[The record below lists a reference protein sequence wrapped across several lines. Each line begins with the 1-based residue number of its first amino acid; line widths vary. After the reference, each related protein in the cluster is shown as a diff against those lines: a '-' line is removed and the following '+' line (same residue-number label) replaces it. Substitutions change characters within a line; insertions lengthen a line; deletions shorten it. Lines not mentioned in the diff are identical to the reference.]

1 MEQGTQET
9 GAVNTVAG
17 MILDYRAFDTLG
29 ESFVL
34 FTAMCAVTI
43 LLNRSGKRRWLLQPD
58 VVDYASDP
66 IVAPMSR
73 FLIPVILVF
82 GIYILLNGHLSPGG
96 GFSGGAIL
104 AAGLMLFAMVWG
116 DAAASAVLRP
126 RRLQT
131 VVLCSLGFY
140 CLAKSYS
147 FYTGAN
153 HLHSVISPG
162 TPGPHSVR
170 RADSAPERG
179 GGLRGVL
186 HHVQPLYVLQKGG
199 AMMLKAL
206 ASNYE
211 LVVAILLFVI
221 GFCMLLFDRNL
232 LKKVIG
238 LDIMDSGVFLLLAD
252 RGYITGRTV
261 PIIVDGVTSMEHYVN
276 PIPAGLVLTG
286 IVVSVSVSAV
296 MLSLTVRIYQTYR
309 TLDMDKLYMMMSHK
323 KRQKEDGEQ

>member
-1 MEQGTQET
+1 MEQGVHRSLRLYNVLAGLLCVVLSALMLLTAADLPPYGSDTAPTVNEVAQRYVEQGTQET

-66 IVAPMSR
+66 IVAPMSK

-162 TPGPHSVR
+162 TPGR
-170 RADSAPERG
+170 
-179 GGLRGVL
+179 
-186 HHVQPLYVLQKGG
+186 
-199 AMMLKAL
+199 
-206 ASNYE
+206 
-211 LVVAILLFVI
+211 IL
-221 GFCMLLFDRNL
+221 
-232 LKKVIG
+232 
-238 LDIMDSGVFLLLAD
+238 S
-252 RGYITGRTV
+252 
-261 PIIVDGVTSMEHYVN
+261 
-276 PIPAGLVLTG
+276 AGLILPLNVAVG
-286 IVVSVSVSAV
+286 FVVCCTMYS
-296 MLSLTVRIYQTYR
+296 
-309 TLDMDKLYMMMSHK
+309 LYMYF
-323 KRQKEDGEQ
+323 RRGEL

>member
-1 MEQGTQET
+1 MTTPSEPSLVQLWLHGGLDLSEQLQKEPPERPAENVSAHPTPHRDRTLVEQGVHRSLRLYNVLAGLLCVVLSALMLLTAADLPPYGSDTAPTVNEVAQRYVEQGTQET

-43 LLNRSGKRRWLLQPD
+43 LLNRSGKKRWLLQPD

-126 RRLQT
+126 WRLQT

-162 TPGPHSVR
+162 TPGR
-170 RADSAPERG
+170 
-179 GGLRGVL
+179 
-186 HHVQPLYVLQKGG
+186 
-199 AMMLKAL
+199 
-206 ASNYE
+206 
-211 LVVAILLFVI
+211 IL
-221 GFCMLLFDRNL
+221 
-232 LKKVIG
+232 
-238 LDIMDSGVFLLLAD
+238 S
-252 RGYITGRTV
+252 
-261 PIIVDGVTSMEHYVN
+261 
-276 PIPAGLVLTG
+276 AGLILPLNVAVG
-286 IVVSVSVSAV
+286 FVVCCTMYS
-296 MLSLTVRIYQTYR
+296 
-309 TLDMDKLYMMMSHK
+309 LYMYF
-323 KRQKEDGEQ
+323 RRGEL

>member
-1 MEQGTQET
+1 MTTPSEPSLVQLWLHGGLDLSEQLQKEPPECPAENVSAHPTPRRDRTLVEQGVHRSLRLYNVLAGLLCVVLSALMLLTAADLPSYGSDTAPTVNEVAQRYVEQGTQET

-43 LLNRSGKRRWLLQPD
+43 LLNRSGKKRWLQQPD

-66 IVAPMSR
+66 IVAPMCR

-116 DAAASAVLRP
+116 DSAASAVLRP
-126 RRLQT
+126 RRLQA

-153 HLHSVISPG
+153 HLHSIISPG
-162 TPGPHSVR
+162 TPGR
-170 RADSAPERG
+170 
-179 GGLRGVL
+179 
-186 HHVQPLYVLQKGG
+186 
-199 AMMLKAL
+199 
-206 ASNYE
+206 
-211 LVVAILLFVI
+211 IL
-221 GFCMLLFDRNL
+221 
-232 LKKVIG
+232 
-238 LDIMDSGVFLLLAD
+238 S
-252 RGYITGRTV
+252 
-261 PIIVDGVTSMEHYVN
+261 
-276 PIPAGLVLTG
+276 AGLILPLNVAVG
-286 IVVSVSVSAV
+286 FVVCCTMYSF
-296 MLSLTVRIYQTYR
+296 
-309 TLDMDKLYMMMSHK
+309 YMYF
-323 KRQKEDGEQ
+323 RRGEL

>member
-1 MEQGTQET
+1 MTTPSEPSLVQLWLHGGLDLSEQLQKEPPECPAENVSAHPTPRRDRTLVEQGVHRSLRLYNVLAGLLCVVLSALMLLTAADLPPYGSDTAPTVNEVAQRYVEQGTQET

-153 HLHSVISPG
+153 HLHSVISPAPRAAFCP
-162 TPGPHSVR
+162 PG
-170 RADSAPERG
+170 
-179 GGLRGVL
+179 
-186 HHVQPLYVLQKGG
+186 
-199 AMMLKAL
+199 
-206 ASNYE
+206 
-211 LVVAILLFVI
+211 
-221 GFCMLLFDRNL
+221 
-232 LKKVIG
+232 
-238 LDIMDSGVFLLLAD
+238 
-252 RGYITGRTV
+252 
-261 PIIVDGVTSMEHYVN
+261 
-276 PIPAGLVLTG
+276 
-286 IVVSVSVSAV
+286 
-296 MLSLTVRIYQTYR
+296 
-309 TLDMDKLYMMMSHK
+309 
-323 KRQKEDGEQ
+323 

>member
-1 MEQGTQET
+1 MTRNDSRPSLWERFVNWETGDESVLDGEIEQSMDQAAPQEAGGEVYASAEKRADDHRTALVEEERSYYSRVHEWSLHKGVKFINRLYRLSAVLVLCFIIFFLMSTVVALPPFGEADNPYNNEVSQRYIEKGIEET
-9 GAVNTVAG
+9 GAINFVAG

-66 IVAPMSR
+66 IVAPMSK

-162 TPGPHSVR
+162 TPGR
-170 RADSAPERG
+170 
-179 GGLRGVL
+179 
-186 HHVQPLYVLQKGG
+186 
-199 AMMLKAL
+199 
-206 ASNYE
+206 
-211 LVVAILLFVI
+211 IL
-221 GFCMLLFDRNL
+221 
-232 LKKVIG
+232 
-238 LDIMDSGVFLLLAD
+238 S
-252 RGYITGRTV
+252 
-261 PIIVDGVTSMEHYVN
+261 
-276 PIPAGLVLTG
+276 AGLILPLNVAVG
-286 IVVSVSVSAV
+286 FVVCCTMYS
-296 MLSLTVRIYQTYR
+296 
-309 TLDMDKLYMMMSHK
+309 LYMYF
-323 KRQKEDGEQ
+323 RRGEL

>member
-1 MEQGTQET
+1 MTAADLPPYGSDTAPTVNEVAQRYVEQGTEET

-66 IVAPMSR
+66 IVAPMSK

-96 GFSGGAIL
+96 GFSGGSIL

-116 DAAASAVLRP
+116 DSAASTVLRP

-153 HLHSVISPG
+153 RLHSVISPG
-162 TPGPHSVR
+162 TPGR
-170 RADSAPERG
+170 
-179 GGLRGVL
+179 
-186 HHVQPLYVLQKGG
+186 
-199 AMMLKAL
+199 
-206 ASNYE
+206 
-211 LVVAILLFVI
+211 IL
-221 GFCMLLFDRNL
+221 
-232 LKKVIG
+232 
-238 LDIMDSGVFLLLAD
+238 S
-252 RGYITGRTV
+252 
-261 PIIVDGVTSMEHYVN
+261 
-276 PIPAGLVLTG
+276 AGLILPLNVAVG
-286 IVVSVSVSAV
+286 FVVCCTMYSF
-296 MLSLTVRIYQTYR
+296 
-309 TLDMDKLYMMMSHK
+309 YMYF
-323 KRQKEDGEQ
+323 RRGEL